1 MKLPVLLLAGWCV
14 VAGQA
19 QAGLFSDEDAHNKI
33 QQLDTRISRIEESNK
48 QQGEASKQ
56 QTQSLLDLQTQI
68 ETQNV
73 ELRKIRGQ
81 LEELTHGLREAEG
94 RQKDFYVDLD
104 TRLRHFETLEANPP
118 PPAPVVAP
126 VPSPAAPA
134 PVAPTA
140 PVAPIV
146 QPDIPLESEGT
157 DNPAVENR
165 AYEAAYRLFKAGNH
179 QKANSA
185 FQEFLKKFPDSVHVP
200 NVHYAMGNAHLALKD
215 YKKALD
221 SYHSLVNK
229 YPYHP
234 KIAEALFG
242 IAESQH
248 ELKDKAGAKK
258 TLKQIIAKYPGT
270 DLAEKARKRLALL
283 K

>member
-19 QAGLFSDEDAHNKI
+19 QAGLFSDDEAHNKI
-33 QQLDTRISRIEESNK
+33 QQLDSRISRVEESNK

-68 ETQNV
+68 EAQNV

-104 TRLRHFETLEANPP
+104 TRLRHFETLEATPP

-126 VPSPAAPA
+126 APPPVAPA
-134 PVAPTA
+134 PVAPL
-140 PVAPIV
+140 APIV
-146 QPDIPLESEGT
+146 QPDIPLESEGS
-157 DNPAVENR
+157 DSLAVENR

-185 FQEFLKKFPDSVHVP
+185 FQEFLKKFPDSVNVP
-200 NVHYAMGNAHLALKD
+200 NVHYAMGNAYLALKD

-221 SYHSLVNK
+221 SYQLLVSK
-229 YPYHP
+229 YSYHP

-242 IAESQH
+242 IADSQQ
-248 ELKDKAGAKK
+248 ELNDKAGAKK

>member
-19 QAGLFSDEDAHNKI
+19 QAGLFSDDEAHNKI
-33 QQLDTRISRIEESNK
+33 QQLDSRISRVEESNK

-68 ETQNV
+68 EAQNV

-126 VPSPAAPA
+126 ALPPAAPA
-134 PVAPTA
+134 PVTPL
-140 PVAPIV
+140 V
-146 QPDIPLESEGT
+146 QPDIPLESEGP

-165 AYEAAYRLFKAGNH
+165 AYEAAYRSFKAGNH

-185 FQEFLKKFPDSVHVP
+185 FQEFLKKFPDSVYVP
-200 NVHYAMGNAHLALKD
+200 NVHYAMGNAYLALKD
-215 YKKALD
+215 YKSAMV
-221 SYHSLVNK
+221 SYQSLVNK
-229 YPYHP
+229 YSYHP

-242 IAESQH
+242 IAESQQV
-248 ELKDKAGAKK
+248 LNDKAGAKK